1 MRSALYESTVMHHRV
16 RPFRHR
22 FTYRVFSLLLDL
34 DELPELGRRLR
45 LFSHN
50 RFNLFSFRDRDFGAG
65 DGSAPRAWIEQVVR
79 DKGYTF
85 PVGAIDLL
93 CFPRVLGYVFNP
105 LSVYYVHDT
114 AGALRAIL
122 YEVTNT
128 FGDRHS
134 YLLPVDPVDGAIRQ
148 RCDKIMYVSPFIGME
163 ARYHFKLGKPGDT
176 LAVAIREET
185 PEGNVL
191 FAALSGVRKPLTDG
205 ILARMFVR
213 HPLMT
218 LKVIGGIHW
227 EAFKLWRKGARVFRH
242 PAPPATR
249 VSGEQVVGDAHEP
262 VFAAGR

>member
-22 FTYRVFSLLLDL
+22 FTYRVFSLLLDV
-34 DELPELGRRLR
+34 DELPALGRRLR

-65 DGSAPRAWIEQVVR
+65 DGGPPRAWVE
-79 DKGYTF
+79 
-85 PVGAIDLL
+85 
-93 CFPRVLGYVFNP
+93 RVLGYVFNP

-114 AGALRAIL
+114 SGVLRAIL

-128 FGDRHS
+128 YRDRHS
-134 YLLPVDPVDGAIRQ
+134 YLLPVEEGAATIRQ
-148 RCDKIMYVSPFIGME
+148 QCDKNMYVSPFIGME
-163 ARYHFKLGKPGDT
+163 ARYHFTLGVPGET
-176 LAVAIREET
+176 LAVAIREQT

-205 ILARMFVR
+205 ILLRMFVR

-227 EAFKLWRKGARVFRH
+227 EALKLWRKGARVFRH
-242 PAPPATR
+242 PAPPVTQ

>member
-34 DELPELGRRLR
+34 DEIDTLGRQLL

-50 RFNLFSFRDRDFGAG
+50 RFNLFSFRDRDFGHG
-65 DGSAPRAWIEQVVR
+65 GAPRAWVEQALA
-79 DKGYTF
+79 DKGHEF
-85 PVGAIDLL
+85 PVGRIELL

-105 LSVYYVHDT
+105 LSVYYIHD
-114 AGALRAIL
+114 AQGVLRAML

-128 FGDRHS
+128 YRDRHS
-134 YLLPVDPVDGAIRQ
+134 YLLPVTGDGGAIRQ
-148 RCDKIMYVSPFIGME
+148 QCDKNMYVSPFIGMQ
-163 ARYHFKLGKPGDT
+163 ARYHFKLGAPGET

-205 ILARMFVR
+205 ILARMFIR

-227 EAFKLWRKGARVFRH
+227 EALKLWRKGARVFRH
-242 PAPPATR
+242 PAPPDTE
-249 VSGEQVVGDAHEP
+249 VSGEQVAGHVHEP
-262 VFAAGR
+262 LYAAGR